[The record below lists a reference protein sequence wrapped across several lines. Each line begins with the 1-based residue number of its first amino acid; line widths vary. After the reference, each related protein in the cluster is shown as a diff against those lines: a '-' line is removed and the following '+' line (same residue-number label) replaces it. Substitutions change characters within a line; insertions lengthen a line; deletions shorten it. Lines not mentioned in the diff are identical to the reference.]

1 MDFLR
6 LISQTDEEE
15 VEILVTVIEEAI
27 DRYCSDSQSHDISD
41 YIERRI
47 EIELKPFGSDDYL
60 LGISEF
66 R

>member
-6 LISQTDEEE
+6 LINQTDEEE

-27 DRYCSDSQSHDISD
+27 DRHCSDSQSHDISD

-60 LGISEF
+60 LGISEL